1 MSLRGTHTP
10 ISSIKASTENEHTS
24 SQGNASTS
32 QRRNSSQHNT
42 NRSNTAIQS
51 SGASRTLNRLN
62 EQVTNHHQ
70 SSCKEAPNHK

>member
-1 MSLRGTHTP
+1 MSNGTGHQK
-10 ISSIKASTENEHTS
+10 SKASTENEHSS

-51 SGASRTLNRLN
+51 SGASRTLQRLTD
-62 EQVTNHHQ
+62 Q
-70 SSCKEAPNHK
+70 APSQ